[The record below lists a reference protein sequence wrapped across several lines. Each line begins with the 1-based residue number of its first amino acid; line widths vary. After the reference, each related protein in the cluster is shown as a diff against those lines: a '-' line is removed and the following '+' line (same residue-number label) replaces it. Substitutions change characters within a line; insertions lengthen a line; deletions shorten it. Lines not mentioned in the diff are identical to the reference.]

1 MGPARSFFESAR
13 DPVQGIDA
21 GRRAPR
27 DDDSGTSMSFQD
39 HIIGDSMSTQLS
51 SQSSL
56 TALSIRELPP
66 SERPRE
72 RLVALGACA
81 LSSVELL
88 ALLVGAGS
96 IGGSALQV
104 GQALLAGA
112 GGSLRRM
119 AMQPVAALTTT
130 AGIGMARAVTV
141 HAALELGRRLAAEAR
156 EDGAPVR
163 SPRDVARLFAPRLE
177 DLPVEEF
184 HVAVLDAQ
192 HRLERDVTVTRG
204 ILTSSL
210 VHPREV
216 FREAIA
222 ERAAAVILVH
232 NHPSGD
238 PTPSPDDRIVTEQL
252 VAAGKLLDIPVHD
265 HVIIGRG
272 RYTSFAEA
280 GLL

>member
-1 MGPARSFFESAR
+1 M
-13 DPVQGIDA
+13 A
-21 GRRAPR
+21 GH
-27 DDDSGTSMSFQD
+27 DVSK
-39 HIIGDSMSTQLS
+39 
-51 SQSSL
+51 SL
-56 TALSIRELPP
+56 TIREFPR

-72 RLVALGACA
+72 RLIDLGASALGSA
-81 LSSVELL
+81 ELL
-88 ALLVGAGS
+88 AILLGSGAAGR
-96 IGGSALQV
+96 SALQI
-104 GQALLAGA
+104 GHAILAEA
-112 GGSLRRM
+112 GGTLRWIAR
-119 AMQPVAALTTT
+119 QPVAALR
-130 AGIGMARAVTV
+130 AVPGVGIARAVTI
-141 HAALELGRRLAAEAR
+141 HASLELGRRMALEIRQYGCPLEA
-156 EDGAPVR
+156 
-163 SPRDVARLFAPRLE
+163 PRDVVAYFAPRME

-204 ILTSSL
+204 ILNSSL

-222 ERAAAVILVH
+222 EQAAAVILVH

-238 PTPSPDDRIVTEQL
+238 PMPSMEDRAVTEQL
-252 VAAGKLLDIPVHD
+252 VAAGRLLDIPVFD